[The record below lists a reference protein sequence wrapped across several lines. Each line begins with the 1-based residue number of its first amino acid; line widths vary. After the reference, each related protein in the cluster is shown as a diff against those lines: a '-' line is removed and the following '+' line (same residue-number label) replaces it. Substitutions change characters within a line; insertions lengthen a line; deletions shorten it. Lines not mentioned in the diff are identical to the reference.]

1 MKTNNFNDDLNI
13 NTVQSYEDACQ
24 ILGIKPTY
32 PKFVQ
37 CAKIDRKAMIAYH
50 QLTIIIRALNIL
62 PNGKYWKPD
71 FNNRNEYKW
80 RIWWQVDKDGL
91 GHLVTGAAPSAAHT
105 YVGSRLLFRSE
116 ELAKYCAKQF
126 KDLWSDYILM

>member
-1 MKTNNFNDDLNI
+1 MATIFNTEL
-13 NTVQSYEDACQ
+13 TMSLVGSYEDACRE
-24 ILGIKPTY
+24 LGILPTY

-91 GHLVTGAAPSAAHT
+91 GHLVTYYAPSSASASF
-105 YVGSRLLFRSE
+105 GSRLLFRSE

>member
-1 MKTNNFNDDLNI
+1 MGYNHLISVTKQVT
-13 NTVQSYEDACQ
+13 SYETACKV
-24 ILGIKPTY
+24 LDIKPTY
-32 PKFVQ
+32 PKFTQ
-37 CAKIDRKAMIAYH
+37 CQKQDRKSMIAYH

-62 PNGKYWKPD
+62 PNGKCWKPD

-91 GHLVTGAAPSAAHT
+91 GHLVTYAALSHT
-105 YVGSRLLFRSE
+105 YACFGSRLLFRSE
-116 ELAKYCAKQF
+116 ELADYCAKQF

>member
-1 MKTNNFNDDLNI
+1 MSNFNTEL
-13 NTVQSYEDACQ
+13 TMSLVGSYEDACRE
-24 ILGIKPTY
+24 LGILPTY
-32 PKFVQ
+32 PKFTQ

-91 GHLVTGAAPSAAHT
+91 GRSITNSAPSDT
-105 YVGSRLLFRSE
+105 YAYIGSRLLFRSE
-116 ELAKYCAKQF
+116 ELADYCAKQF

>member
-1 MKTNNFNDDLNI
+1 MGYSHLISVTKQVT
-13 NTVQSYEDACQ
+13 SYETACKV
-24 ILGIKPTY
+24 LDIKPTY
-32 PKFVQ
+32 PKFTQ
-37 CAKIDRKAMIAYH
+37 CPKQDRKSMIAYH

-71 FNNRNEYKW
+71 FNNQKEYKW
-80 RIWWQVDKDGL
+80 RIWWLVNRDGL
-91 GHLVTGAAPSAAHT
+91 GRLVTYAAPSYT
-105 YVGSRLLFRSE
+105 STQTSSRLLFRSE